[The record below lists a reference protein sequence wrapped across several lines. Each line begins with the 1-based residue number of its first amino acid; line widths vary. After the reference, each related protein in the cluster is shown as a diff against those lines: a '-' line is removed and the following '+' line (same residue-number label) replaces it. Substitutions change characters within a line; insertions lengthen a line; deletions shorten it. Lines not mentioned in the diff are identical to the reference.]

1 MINKIAVLQA
11 EKCHLTPDKSIAANL
26 RKRRL
31 KNKIFHILFMA
42 CTFFGVA
49 FLILLMS
56 QILSTGLK
64 GLSWKFITS
73 FPSRKASEAGILP
86 AILGSL
92 WLVATTALISVPLGV
107 GTAIYL
113 EEYVNKSRLY
123 KILQINI
130 ANLAGIPSIIYGL
143 LGLSVFVKILN
154 MHRSILAGALTLS
167 LLVLPIII
175 IATQEAIK
183 AVPDTLRQ
191 GSLAL
196 GVSRWQTITGVVLP
210 YALPGILT
218 GSILAISRALGE
230 AAPLIMV
237 GAAGFINFLPKN
249 LMSSF
254 TALPIQIFNWTSRPQ
269 QEFQDIASSGIIV
282 LMVVLLTTNS
292 IAIIIRNKYQ
302 KRFE

>member
-1 MINKIAVLQA
+1 MDKGAVLGL
-11 EKCHLTPDKSIAANL
+11 EKRKLITEKRSANNL
-26 RKRRL
+26 RNRRI
-31 KNKIFHILFMA
+31 KNKVFQIIFMA
-42 CTFFGVA
+42 CTFFGVV
-49 FLILLMS
+49 FLILLMK
-56 QILSTGLK
+56 QIFSTGLK
-64 GLSWKFITS
+64 GLNWNFITS
-73 FPSRKASEAGILP
+73 YPSRKPSEAGILP
-86 AILGSL
+86 AMMGSL
-92 WLVATTALISVPLGV
+92 WLIVTTALISVPLGV

-113 EEYVNKSRLY
+113 EEYVNKSKFY
-123 KILQINI
+123 KILQLNI
-130 ANLAGIPSIIYGL
+130 SNLAGIPSIIYGL
-143 LGLSVFVKILN
+143 LGLSVFVKLLN
-154 MHRSILAGALTLS
+154 MNRSILAGALTLS

-175 IATQEAIK
+175 ISTQESIK
-183 AVPDTLRQ
+183 SVPDTLRQ

-210 YALPGILT
+210 YALPGMLT

-237 GAAGFINFLPKN
+237 GAAGFINFLPDG
-249 LMSSF
+249 LMSAF

-269 QEFQDIASSGIIV
+269 PEFQDIASSGIIV